1 MNHQMLPSSSSDA
14 EFHLRVRQAILVAQ
28 TSARQLGLLLI
39 QCRGTSD
46 NMAQLD
52 DGSREF
58 ENSLFM
64 QIRNSLR
71 DSDTIMQLSD
81 HVVGVLLP
89 FVRSTEDVELVIWRM
104 LDKIEAAFRDEI

>member
-1 MNHQMLPSSSSDA
+1 
-14 EFHLRVRQAILVAQ
+14 
-28 TSARQLGLLLI
+28 
-39 QCRGTSD
+39 
-46 NMAQLD
+46 MAQLD

-71 DSDTIMQLSD
+71 DSDTIMHLSD

-104 LDKIEAAFRDEI
+104 LGKIEAGVSRRNTDRQSSSDDRRGTIPRSCVERNAVA